1 VSAPAKGV
9 VAVIVTYRPDAAR
22 VERILQAL
30 TGDVSAVVIV
40 DNGSDDIP
48 EERWRGSFPALV
60 LRRLA
65 ANRGVAVAQN
75 VGVAEARQ
83 LGALQVLLLDQDSIP
98 APGMVPALHAALE
111 ALAARKMRAACVGP
125 QLRRW
130 GSSQA
135 EGFTRVGWLSFD
147 KVISDAATECDFL
160 IASGSL
166 IPVAMWDEV
175 GGMEE
180 CFFIDLVDT
189 EWCLRA
195 RSRGLRIYGIAGAFL
210 EHTLGEP
217 GRHASLGEGLRL
229 ARHEPVRYY
238 YMFRNTLLLWRRPYV
253 PLKIVLFQLKWLVGL
268 FLVFG
273 VLGVFG
279 GRYELRMMLRGIT
292 DGLRGVTG
300 KLHER

>member
-30 TGDVSAVVIV
+30 ADDVSAVVIV
-40 DNGSDDIP
+40 DNGSDDLP
-48 EERWRGSFPALV
+48 EERWRQSFPALV

-65 ANRGVAVAQN
+65 ANRGIAVAQN
-75 VGVAEARQ
+75 AGAAEAEQ
-83 LGALQVLLLDQDSIP
+83 LGASCILLLDQDSLP
-98 APGMVPALHAALE
+98 AAGMVPALCAALE
-111 ALAARKMRAACVGP
+111 DLVTRNVKVACVGP

-130 GSSQA
+130 GSREA

-147 KVISDAATECDFL
+147 KVTPDVAVECDFVM
-160 IASGSL
+160 ASGSL
-166 IPVAMWDEV
+166 VPAAVWDEV

-180 CFFIDLVDT
+180 SLFIDLVDT

-195 RSRGLRIYGIAGAFL
+195 RSRGFRVYGVAGAFL
-210 EHTLGEP
+210 DHDLGEP
-217 GRHASLGEGLRL
+217 GRHASLGKHLRL
-229 ARHEPVRYY
+229 ARHKPFRYY
-238 YMFRNTLLLWRRPYV
+238 YIFRNTLLLWRRPYV
-253 PLKIVLFQLKWLVGL
+253 PLKVVLFQLKWLAGL

-273 VLGVFG
+273 VLGG
-279 GRYELRMMLRGIT
+279 WKEMRMMLRGVA

-300 KLHER
+300 KLEDQHPH